1 MSNTPKFIIHPISS
15 AQKENILSLASHG
28 HSTCSIAKKTG
39 LGKSTVIRTLHNIL
53 PNHQMPSSG
62 CPSKLSSRAQ
72 HAILSQITMGKV
84 SNAVQATKHINT
96 IIPHPVSSQTVR
108 NVLKKHSFKAVTK
121 KKKPLLSAMHRKK
134 CLAFALKYKE
144 WTVEDWKRDIWS
156 DETKIKQDWVRWE
169 AVGVEAGGGGVDF
182 KGGSGDCEVWGRK
195 DYGMGWEGV
204 GQLAEVEG
212 RMDGDQ
218 YVAIL
223 EDHLVPSIE
232 ESGIFEEE
240 AIFQQDNDPKHTSK
254 KAKKWM
260 EDHNISL
267 LDWPPQSPD
276 LNPIEHLWK
285 HIKSELTKYPTQPK
299 GVWEIWERVAEVW
312 DKIRPEVCQ
321 NLIESMPRRVKQVI
335 KAKGGHTKSLVMTS
349 MHSLKMLTSWH
360 KH

>member
-1 MSNTPKFIIHPISS
+1 MHPISS

-62 CPSKLSSRAQ
+62 HPSKLSSRAQ
-72 HAILSQITMGKV
+72 HAILSQIIMGKV

-134 CLAFALKYKE
+134 CLGFALKYKE
-144 WTVEDWKRDIWS
+144 WTVDDWKRIIWS
-156 DETKIKQDWVRWE
+156 DETKINRIGSDGKQWVWKQ
-169 AVGVEAGGGGVDF
+169 VGEGLISREVQGTVKFGGG
-182 KGGSGDCEVWGRK
+182 KIMVWGC
-195 DYGMGWEGV
+195 MGWEGV
-204 GQLAEVEG
+204 GKCAEVEG

-240 AIFQQDNDPKHTSK
+240 AIFQQDNEPKHTSK

-260 EDHNISL
+260 GDHNISL

-276 LNPIEHLWK
+276 LNAIEHLWK
-285 HIKSELTKYPTQPK
+285 HMKSELTKYLTQPK
-299 GVWEIWERVAEVW
+299 GDWEIWESVA
-312 DKIRPEVCQ
+312 EVCQ
-321 NLIESMPRRVKQVI
+321 NLIESMPRRIQAVI
-335 KAKGGHTKSLVMTS
+335 KAKGGYTKY
-349 MHSLKMLTSWH
+349 
-360 KH
+360 

>member
-1 MSNTPKFIIHPISS
+1 MAIPPTLLLRKLVLESLLSSGPFTIFFPI
-15 AQKENILSLASHG
+15 ARCLPL
-28 HSTCSIAKKTG
+28 
-39 LGKSTVIRTLHNIL
+39 VI
-53 PNHQMPSSG
+53 PPSSPPEPNMLSFHKSPWARFLMQFRPPNTSI
-62 CPSKLSSRAQ
+62 PSFPIQS
-72 HAILSQITMGKV
+72 V
-84 SNAVQATKHINT
+84 
-96 IIPHPVSSQTVR
+96 
-108 NVLKKHSFKAVTK
+108 
-121 KKKPLLSAMHRKK
+121 HRQGVD
-134 CLAFALKYKE
+134 CGGLEEGYL
-144 WTVEDWKRDIWS
+144 I
-156 DETKIKQDWVRWE
+156 RWE
-169 AVGVEAGGGGVDF
+169 AVGVEAGGRGVDI

-267 LDWPPQSPD
+267 LDWPPQYLD

-299 GVWEIWERVAEVW
+299 GVWEIWERVAEV
-312 DKIRPEVCQ
+312 CQ
-321 NLIESMPRRVKQVI
+321 NLIESMPRRVQAVI
-335 KAKGGHTKSLVMTS
+335 KAKGGHTKY
-349 MHSLKMLTSWH
+349 
-360 KH
+360 

>member
-96 IIPHPVSSQTVR
+96 IIPHPASSQTVR
-108 NVLKKHSFKAVTK
+108 NVLKKQSFKAVTK

-144 WTVEDWKRDIWS
+144 WTVEDWKRVIWS
-156 DETKIKQDWVRWE
+156 DETKINRIGSDGKQWVWKQ
-169 AVGVEAGGGGVDF
+169 VGEGLISREVQGTVKFGGG
-182 KGGSGDCEVWGRK
+182 KIMVWGC
-195 DYGMGWEGV
+195 MGWEGV

-232 ESGIFEEE
+232 ESGIFEE

-267 LDWPPQSPD
+267 LDWPPQCPD

-299 GVWEIWERVAEVW
+299 GDWEIGR
-312 DKIRPEVCQ
+312 
-321 NLIESMPRRVKQVI
+321 
-335 KAKGGHTKSLVMTS
+335 
-349 MHSLKMLTSWH
+349 
-360 KH
+360 

>member
-1 MSNTPKFIIHPISS
+1 MHPISS

-62 CPSKLSSRAQ
+62 HPSKLSSRAQ

-121 KKKPLLSAMHRKK
+121 KKKPLLSAMDRKK

-144 WTVEDWKRDIWS
+144 WTVEDWKRVIWS
-156 DETKIKQDWVRWE
+156 DETKINRIGSDGKQWVWKQ
-169 AVGVEAGGGGVDF
+169 VGEGLISREVQGTVKFGGG
-182 KGGSGDCEVWGRK
+182 KIMVWGC
-195 DYGMGWEGV
+195 MGWEGV

-212 RMDGDQ
+212 RMDADQ

-299 GVWEIWERVAEVW
+299 GDWEIWERVAEVW
-312 DKIRPEVCQ
+312 DKIRPEECQ
-321 NLIESMPRRVKQVI
+321 NLIESMPRRVQAVI
-335 KAKGGHTKSLVMTS
+335 KAKGGHTKY
-349 MHSLKMLTSWH
+349 
-360 KH
+360 